1 MPKEAFLRLL
11 GVEDGSFKA
20 FQRRGGS
27 LTYLVGVV
35 MESNRVL
42 DVKAARIE
50 VDGLDATDRL
60 LEMCEG
66 TDDDA
71 VLLGGITFA
80 GFNVIDPWRVH
91 EALGAPIIVVSR
103 VRPSDDDMLEAL
115 KKHFEDWRQR
125 WEPIERLGTAHECTT
140 FLGEPPIF
148 YEVVGCD
155 REWAEETLKG
165 ASLISRI
172 PEPVRVAGIVARGL
186 S

>member
-1 MPKEAFLRLL
+1 MPKKAFLRLL

-27 LTYLVGVV
+27 FTYLVGVV

-60 LEMCEG
+60 LEMYSG
-66 TDDDA
+66 TDVNA

-91 EALGAPIIVVSR
+91 EALGAPIIIVSK

-125 WEPIERLGTAHECTT
+125 WEPIDRLGTVHECTT
-140 FLGEPPIF
+140 FPRESPIF

-155 REWAEETLKG
+155 SEWAEETLKG